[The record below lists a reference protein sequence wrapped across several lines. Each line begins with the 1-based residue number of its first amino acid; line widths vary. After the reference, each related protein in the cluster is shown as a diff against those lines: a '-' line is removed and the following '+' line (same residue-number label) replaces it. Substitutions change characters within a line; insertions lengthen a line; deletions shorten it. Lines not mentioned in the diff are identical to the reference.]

1 MGNQLVGAAPAQI
14 LPVENYL
21 ADIASDLDFD
31 ISLGSTR
38 FLKVARARHHSGLV
52 VVKVFT
58 IQDPGLNL
66 KKDRDK
72 LLDIKKVLEGSV
84 NCLPFHQAFV
94 IGRVGF
100 IVNFVKKMDENIQAN
115 AEGFYVVSF
124 FNEQEKSLTEPT
136 VTYIFSKFGQVSEIK
151 YVEHGRVFIFYK
163 EKEEALKA
171 LEIMNMGSKYHVKI
185 EWQPVK
191 KNETTENIKK
201 EGEVGVDRIP
211 K

>member
-1 MGNQLVGAAPAQI
+1 M
-14 LPVENYL
+14 
-21 ADIASDLDFD
+21 
-31 ISLGSTR
+31 
-38 FLKVARARHHSGLV
+38 V
-52 VVKVFT
+52 VRVFT

-136 VTYIFSKFGQVSEIK
+136 VKHIFSKFGQVTEIK
-151 YVEHGRVFIFYK
+151 YVEHGPIFISYK
-163 EKEEALKA
+163 EKKGAHKA
-171 LEIMNMGSKYHVKI
+171 MEILNMGTKYHVKSADKPS
-185 EWQPVK
+185 WPFFD
-191 KNETTENIKK
+191 
-201 EGEVGVDRIP
+201 GGL
-211 K
+211 

>member
-21 ADIASDLDFD
+21 ADISDLDFD

-94 IGRVGF
+94 TGRVGF
-100 IVNFVKKMDENIQAN
+100 IVRPGVRL
-115 AEGFYVVSF
+115 
-124 FNEQEKSLTEPT
+124 KS
-136 VTYIFSKFGQVSEIK
+136 
-151 YVEHGRVFIFYK
+151 
-163 EKEEALKA
+163 
-171 LEIMNMGSKYHVKI
+171 
-185 EWQPVK
+185 
-191 KNETTENIKK
+191 
-201 EGEVGVDRIP
+201 
-211 K
+211 